1 MKKIASL
8 ILALVFLLS
17 FAHAEVAP
25 EGINVFVSITD
36 DQNNL
41 VLAYEPVFVTDQ
53 DNDGTFTIADA
64 LACAHAQKHENGAEA
79 FAYAPTEYGLS
90 LTLLWGVDNGGS
102 YGYKLNDENA
112 MSLSD
117 VISEGSHVKAYAYT
131 DLVAWSDTYSFFDKP
146 VCEVKAG
153 EAVSLVLSAA
163 GYDEM
168 WNPIVL
174 SVEGAKITVN
184 GEEAN
189 AVTAADGSFEL
200 TFTEAGV
207 YTVSAVSETMNLVAP
222 VCVITVIQE

>member
-1 MKKIASL
+1 MKKIAFL
-8 ILALVFLLS
+8 VLALVFLFS
-17 FAHAEVAP
+17 FAYAEVAS
-25 EGINVFVSITD
+25 EGISVFVSITD
-36 DQNNL
+36 DQNAL
-41 VLAYEPVFVTDQ
+41 VLAYESVFVTDQ
-53 DNDGTFTIADA
+53 DGDGAYTIADA

-90 LTLLWGVDNGGS
+90 LTRLWGIENGGS
-102 YGYKLNDENA
+102 YGYKINDENA

-117 VISEGSHVKAYAYT
+117 AVNDGDHVKAYVYT
-131 DLVAWSDTYSFFDKP
+131 DLVAWSDTYSFFNKP
-146 VCEVKAG
+146 ACEAKAG
-153 EAVSLVLSAA
+153 EAISLTLSAA

-184 GEEAN
+184 GEETN

-200 TFTEAGV
+200 SFTDGGV
-207 YTVSAVSETMNLVAP
+207 YVVSAVSETMNLVAP